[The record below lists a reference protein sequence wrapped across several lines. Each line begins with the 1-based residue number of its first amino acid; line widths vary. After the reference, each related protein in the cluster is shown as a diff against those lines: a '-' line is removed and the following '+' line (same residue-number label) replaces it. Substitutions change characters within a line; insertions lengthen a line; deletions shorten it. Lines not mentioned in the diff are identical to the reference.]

1 MITFASHSAK
11 SARHIAFINIIMEEL
26 KKNRLSFVEKDLVA
40 ESESNNVAK
49 ELIENLFFDMAR
61 LSTKY
66 DNEKFSDLPYTYSER
81 RLDSV
86 LLPAL
91 SKLCDARVLVEVPAV
106 RQCANRRFQV
116 DKSSGRI
123 DYWCIYKDYSFVI
136 ELKQSFDCFT
146 TNTTR
151 DRRVVKPWLKMNEQ
165 LQSLEKELK
174 TYQEGTKGVVR
185 IGLHIITAYS
195 DKQPCNQLLK
205 QFREGIPET
214 SDRLFKDLSKKYP
227 SLKPDLM
234 ICWKIPERIV
244 MDYEQTFPGLWAVAK
259 IYPAIK
265 HHGSIA

>member
-1 MITFASHSAK
+1 MAK
-11 SARHIAFINIIMEEL
+11 NERTVTKFRKGI
-26 KKNRLSFVEKDLVA
+26 KNLPRRNKRGS
-40 ESESNNVAK
+40 K
-49 ELIENLFFDMAR
+49 E
-61 LSTKY
+61 
-66 DNEKFSDLPYTYSER
+66 
-81 RLDSV
+81 
-86 LLPAL
+86 
-91 SKLCDARVLVEVPAV
+91 
-106 RQCANRRFQV
+106 
-116 DKSSGRI
+116 
-123 DYWCIYKDYSFVI
+123 
-136 ELKQSFDCFT
+136 
-146 TNTTR
+146 
-151 DRRVVKPWLKMNEQ
+151 
-165 LQSLEKELK
+165 
-174 TYQEGTKGVVR
+174 